1 VLKNIDPLLGA
12 DLLGHLA
19 AMGHGDVLAV
29 VDRNFPAAS
38 TARRLV
44 TLPGVDAPTAVR
56 AILSLFPVDSFVE
69 PAVLRMGPVGDC
81 RALRVLPAGRAGVP
95 RRGHHGGAPVRLLP
109 ADQGRGLNR
118 SPSARADLPHSG
130 LALAGAAPYR
140 QGNRFA

>member
-44 TLPGVDAPTAVR
+44 TLAGVDVPTAAR
-56 AILSLFPVDSFVE
+56 AILTVFPVDTFVE
-69 PAVLRMGPVGDC
+69 PAVLRMGPVGDEDAVQEVHAALQGEVE
-81 RALRVLPAGRAGVP
+81 RAEGRSVPTAAVERFDFYRRATQAYVVVATTEDRPYGCFLITKGV
-95 RRGHHGGAPVRLLP
+95 V
-109 ADQGRGLNR
+109 
-118 SPSARADLPHSG
+118 
-130 LALAGAAPYR
+130 
-140 QGNRFA
+140 